1 MALWHELELILASEC
16 TVELKYSTPR
26 RRMLRGLPLLSCN
39 RVCVFLMALA
49 IIEVP
54 PDREIGVSW
63 RDEKR
68 GVAEQKFVRAG
79 ATKKVGTV
87 AHEPWVG

>member
-1 MALWHELELILASEC
+1 MALWQELELILSSEC
-16 TVELKYSTPR
+16 TIELEYSTPCR
-26 RRMLRGLPLLSCN
+26 RVLGGLPLLCCD
-39 RVCVFLMALA
+39 RVCAFLMALV

-68 GVAEQKFVRAG
+68 GVAEQKIVRAG
-79 ATKKVGTV
+79 AAKKVGTV